1 MRNRNYFNSRF
12 AFQASAGMIL
22 ALLIFFG
29 SVSTA
34 FGAESRPWYAAGL
47 EQLGF
52 YVFDQP
58 FDQPNFNVTS
68 VTGTLKTRLSSKGNI
83 TLLNFWATWCPPC
96 KQEIPTIQKLND
108 AMKGQKF
115 EIMAVDLGESAST
128 VKGFLDQNKITYPVY
143 LDPKNSLAGAYA
155 SRGIPTTYILDK
167 SGKFIAGII
176 GTFDY
181 TNPQFVSIIKEL
193 ASK

>member
-1 MRNRNYFNSRF
+1 MRNRQQFSPRF
-12 AFQASAGMIL
+12 AFQASAGVIL

-29 SVSTA
+29 SASTV

-47 EQLGF
+47 EKLGF

-68 VTGTLKTRLSSKGNI
+68 VVGTMKSRLALKGNI

-96 KQEIPTIQKLND
+96 KQEIPSIQKLYD
-108 AMKGQKF
+108 TMKGQKF
-115 EIMAVDLGESAST
+115 EIMAIDVGESVST
-128 VKGFLDQNKITYPVY
+128 VKSFLAQNKITYPVY
-143 LDPKNSLAGAYA
+143 LDPKNTLASAYA
-155 SRGIPTTYILDK
+155 SRGIPTTYLLDK

-176 GTFDY
+176 GAFDY
-181 TNPQFVSIIKEL
+181 SNPQFVNIVKEL